1 MVAKRSP
8 GGAAPARRS
17 AAVVTLACVLALVA
31 CGPRFPDLG
40 SPLAE
45 PSFSSQPTA
54 PAVSSPVPEGSF
66 KPGTAGTTISRV
78 LKGSGAV
85 VRGGTV
91 YVGGLFPLSG
101 GLSTLGVE
109 AYRGAQAYFNY
120 VNDHGGVR
128 GKRIQFMT
136 CDDQADDTRS
146 TTCAKRLVEQQGA
159 FIMGPSFTPFS
170 FTVVGQLERAGV
182 PWVGYD
188 GINVEGFRASNVVTV
203 GAPIETMAH
212 ALLPWWY
219 DQVAKDTGSPPKKL
233 GVVVLQ
239 VAPAQTYVREAIDVI
254 CPKLGCTIDERNDV
268 RPVNYTTTEYS
279 TICRAMQNRGVDA
292 VWIVTDPASAIKLL
306 VGCQSIGYKP
316 PKGFLG
322 QHGIY
327 LDLTLQQ
334 AGRFAEG
341 IYANGA
347 VQPESV
353 NNAASAEMKSI
364 IRTYY
369 PKASFGYFTQ
379 LAYSSARM
387 VTDLIE
393 RVLANGQEL
402 NRTNIL
408 AAARATTAYNCHGL
422 CANVNLSPPAGRTGG
437 NHNVWIV
444 RADFSTGKGRWVS
457 VAGPMDAFRSRTW
470 PCPGR
475 PRPC

>member
-1 MVAKRSP
+1 M
-8 GGAAPARRS
+8 
-17 AAVVTLACVLALVA
+17 
-31 CGPRFPDLG
+31 
-40 SPLAE
+40 AE
-45 PSFSSQPTA
+45 PGSGATPTA
-54 PAVSSPVPEGSF
+54 PALSSSLPGPSF
-66 KPGTAGTTISRV
+66 MPGTAGTRV
-78 LKGSGAV
+78 GRLLKGSGAV

-120 VNDHGGVR
+120 VNDHGGVA

-136 CDDQADDTRS
+136 CDDQGDDTKS

-170 FTVVGQLERAGV
+170 LTVVGQLEKAGV
-182 PWVGYD
+182 PWIGYD
-188 GINVEGFRASNVVTV
+188 GINVEGFQASNVVTV

-219 DQVAKDTGSPPKKL
+219 DQVAKDTGSPPKKI
-233 GVVVLQ
+233 GAVVLQ
-239 VAPAQTYVREAIDVI
+239 VAPAQTYVRETRNVI
-254 CPKLGCTIDERNDV
+254 CPKLGCSIVSESKVGYTDL
-268 RPVNYTTTEYS
+268 NYTP
-279 TICRAMQNRGVDA
+279 ICRTMQNDGVDA
-292 VWIVTDPASAIKLL
+292 VWIVTDPSSAIKLL
-306 VGCQSIGYKP
+306 SACREIGYRP

-334 AGRFAEG
+334 AGPFAAG

-353 NNAASAEMKSI
+353 SNAASAEMKSI

-369 PKASFGYFTQ
+369 PKASLGYFTQ
-379 LAYSSARM
+379 LAYASARM
-387 VTDLIE
+387 VADLIE
-393 RVLANGQEL
+393 RVVQNRQEL
-402 NRTNIL
+402 SRTNIL
-408 AAARATTAYNCHGL
+408 AAARATSAYNCHGL
-422 CANVNLSPPAGRTGG
+422 CADVNLSPPAGRTGG

-444 RADFSTGKGRWVS
+444 RADFSTGKGRWVA
-457 VAGPMDAFRSRTW
+457 VAGPNDAFRSRTW
-470 PCPGR
+470 PCPRR